1 MKLKSIYTA
10 LGRQGKVAAVSAILL
25 MMSIFSGCSPTPGPD
40 EEKGPIDPV
49 AEIVKETAPSVVN
62 IEANGAGKGS
72 GIIFSE
78 DGYILTNDHVI
89 RGANSLEVHLSDKR
103 TLTAKLIGTDP
114 RRDVAVIKVEGENL
128 TAAKLADSSKVKV
141 GSEVLVIGNAKG
153 IENSVTKGVIS
164 NLNIDVDT
172 GMDIRRCLQTDAP
185 INPGNSGGAL
195 VNMQGEIIGVNDMKR
210 NDAESIGFAIPINDA
225 KEIAD
230 QLIEKGYV
238 SLPYLGVDAVNQTT
252 DDGTPFILVRN
263 VMPDSPAAK
272 VGLKVKDVIVQVND
286 ARVETVSKLR
296 EQLYVSGIESIVS
309 IHIVRVS
316 NKGGQEGI
324 IQVKLEEL
332 PKGYYSIDWT

>member
-1 MKLKSIYTA
+1 M
-10 LGRQGKVAAVSAILL
+10 
-25 MMSIFSGCSPTPGPD
+25 
-40 EEKGPIDPV
+40 
-49 AEIVKETAPSVVN
+49 
-62 IEANGAGKGS
+62 
-72 GIIFSE
+72 
-78 DGYILTNDHVI
+78 
-89 RGANSLEVHLSDKR
+89 SDKR

-114 RRDVAVIKVEGENL
+114 RMDVAVIKVEGENL
-128 TAAKLADSSKVKV
+128 TAAKLADSSKVEV
-141 GSEVLVIGNAKG
+141 GAEVLVIGNAKG

-172 GMDIRRCLQTDAP
+172 GTDIRRCLQTDAP

-210 NDAESIGFAIPINDA
+210 SDAESIGFAIPINDA

-238 SLPYLGVDAVNQTT
+238 SLPYIGVDAVNQQT
-252 DDGTPFILVRN
+252 DDGTPFIIVRN

-272 VGLKVKDVIVQVND
+272 AGLKVKDVIVQVND

-296 EQLYVSGIESIVS
+296 EQFYDSGIDSIVS
-309 IHIVRVS
+309 IHIVRMS

-332 PKGYYSIDWT
+332 PKGYYSIDWS